1 LEITGTF
8 IKMEILSNF
17 LYFFKSAS
25 VSNLTRVSKTSGNHI
40 WCFLDL
46 RDVLNVSVL
55 CRDTAGLMISRENIQ
70 RFLESDSRV
79 RSLGNYKLSFASDA
93 TLGLFRRILN
103 RVVQGS
109 EGTLSIDLNSGR
121 VILDIG
127 SAFKDRDT
135 FMASIVNVLP
145 DNEPIPGSYG
155 DEPILKA
162 IEHASFD
169 EYDDFN
175 PRHPQMKTHRRGG
188 SYFNSDIG
196 DCGAE
201 ALKGMN
207 DFDMTNLASMAMESL
222 ELGTGAESSI
232 PFSRSAKLQ
241 KLREQVSG
249 SKAAEAGGEHSP

>member
-1 LEITGTF
+1 MDLF
-8 IKMEILSNF
+8 SNL
-17 LYFFKSAS
+17 LYFFKSAN
-25 VSNLTRVSKTSGNHI
+25 VSSFARVSKACGNRI

-46 RDVLNVSVL
+46 QDILNVSVL
-55 CRDTAGLMISRENIQ
+55 CRDTAGLIISRENIQ
-70 RFLESDSRV
+70 RFLESDPRI
-79 RSLGNYKLSFASDA
+79 RSLGHYKLAFASDA
-93 TLGLFRRILN
+93 TLGLMRRILN
-103 RVVQGS
+103 RVVQGN
-109 EGTLSIDLNSGR
+109 EGILSIDLNSGR

-135 FMASIVNVLP
+135 FMASVVNVLP

-175 PRHPQMKTHRRGG
+175 PRHPQLKTHRRGG

-196 DCGAE
+196 DYGSE
-201 ALKGMN
+201 ALRGLN

-222 ELGTGAESSI
+222 ELTSSGAESSV

-249 SKAAEAGGEHSP
+249 GSKSSDETPSASKSAEESSS